1 MDTELVNQEPGFPW
15 HLGIYDAHCHPT
27 DSMKHIEDIQT
38 MKSRALT
45 IMATRA
51 QDQHLVAEVAAKF
64 GSQSLETQGTSKQI
78 VPAFGWHP
86 WFSHQIYDDSEQ
98 ESSKFDKHTHYEKV
112 LTGKVENR
120 DLIEGF
126 PEPRPL
132 SDLIARTR
140 QYLEDYPQAM
150 VGEIGIDRSFRIP
163 VNFSPTDQ
171 LDEGSELTP
180 GGREGRQLSIHR
192 VQMDHQRAILKA
204 QLNLAGQM
212 SRAVSVHGVAAH
224 GVLFDTLR
232 DTWKGY
238 EKPVMSK
245 QLRKRRASV
254 SQAHAHELDEDLEVP
269 DEATSPKPHP
279 PRICLHSYSGP
290 PEQLNQYLSPEIP
303 ATIFFSFSQVINFST
318 SAAEKAEE
326 VIKNLP
332 QDRIL
337 VESDLHCAGE
347 RMDGLLEKMVREV
360 CRIREWSLEDGVKIL
375 GENWNRF
382 AYGET

>member
-1 MDTELVNQEPGFPW
+1 MDGEPAGQEAEFPW
-15 HLGIYDAHCHPT
+15 QLGIYDAHCHAT
-27 DSMKHIEDIQT
+27 DSMRQIEDISK
-38 MKSRALT
+38 MRSKALT
-45 IMATRA
+45 IMASRA
-51 QDQHLVAEVAAKF
+51 QDQHLVAEVASSFEAKNVEI
-64 GSQSLETQGTSKQI
+64 QATSKRI

-98 ESSKFDKHTHYEKV
+98 QVDNIDKYLHYKKV
-112 LTGKVENR
+112 LTGNVENK

-132 SDLIARTR
+132 SDLISQTR
-140 QYLEDYPQAM
+140 QYLEEYPQAI

-163 VNFSPTDQ
+163 LNSSPADQ
-171 LDEGSELTP
+171 LDEDSELTP
-180 GGREGRQLSIHR
+180 GGREGRRLSVHR
-192 VQMDHQRAILKA
+192 VQMDHQKAILKA

-232 DTWKGY
+232 DSWKGY
-238 EKPVMSK
+238 EKPVMSN

-254 SQAHAHELDEDLEVP
+254 DQAHAHEPDEGLEAP
-269 DEATSPKPHP
+269 DEAPKPKPYP

-290 PEQLNQYLSPEIP
+290 PEQLNQYLSPEVP

-318 SAAEKAEE
+318 SAAAKAEE
-326 VIKNLP
+326 VIKALP

-347 RMDGLLEKMVREV
+347 RMDGLLEKMVREI
-360 CRIREWSLEDGVKIL
+360 CRIRKWSLEDGVKIL
-375 GENWNRF
+375 GDNWHNF

>member
-1 MDTELVNQEPGFPW
+1 MDREPASQAEFPCQ
-15 HLGIYDAHCHPT
+15 LGIYDAHCHPT
-27 DSMKHIEDIQT
+27 DSMKQIDNIGN
-38 MKSRALT
+38 MRSKALS

-51 QDQHLVAEVAAKF
+51 QDQHLVAEVASKFEAK
-64 GSQSLETQGTSKQI
+64 SVDDQETSKHI

-98 ESSKFDKHTHYEKV
+98 QVDSIDKYSHYKKV
-112 LTGKVENR
+112 LTGKVE
-120 DLIEGF
+120 DEELIEGF

-132 SDLIARTR
+132 SDLISRTR
-140 QYLEDYPQAM
+140 QYLEEYPQAM
-150 VGEIGIDRSFRIP
+150 IGEIGIDRSFRIP
-163 VNFSPTDQ
+163 VNSSPANQ
-171 LDEGSELTP
+171 LDEDSGLTP
-180 GGREGRQLSIHR
+180 GGREGRLLSVHR
-192 VQMDHQRAILKA
+192 VQMDHQKAILKA

-238 EKPVMSK
+238 EKPVMSN

-254 SQAHAHELDEDLEVP
+254 SQAHAHEP
-269 DEATSPKPHP
+269 DDRPEAPGEAPKPKPYP

-290 PEQLNQYLSPEIP
+290 PEQLNQYLSPEVP
-303 ATIFFSFSQVINFST
+303 ATVFFSFSQVINFST
-318 SAAEKAEE
+318 SAAAKAEE
-326 VIKNLP
+326 VIKALP

-360 CRIREWSLEDGVKIL
+360 CRIRQWSLEDGVKIL
-375 GENWNRF
+375 GDNWHNF